1 MHSMTKYNSTFKLLV
16 DYINSLGH
24 KPGTYTILRHHELEE
39 FHLYNKGDF
48 MECIPIDGFY
58 SSVTLQ
64 AIKRFMFKHR
74 QIN

>member
-1 MHSMTKYNSTFKLLV
+1 MHSMMKYNSTFRLLV

-24 KPGTYTILRHHELEE
+24 KPNTYTIIRHEEREE

-48 MECIPIDGFY
+48 IECIPYDGSY
-58 SSVTLQ
+58 TDVTLR
-64 AIKRFMFKHR
+64 AIKRFMYKHR